1 MWYTAFS
8 HARATILAALV
19 VVNIVSVALSAARA
33 DTADYEFRLV
43 EVQFKTGQA
52 IVSVRLIDK
61 PDGKLVPGAV
71 IFATRLDMAPDGME
85 KMTTAIEPVP
95 SEELG
100 VYRFKVAL
108 SMAGGWRMS
117 LAAKLQ
123 GETGTLE
130 SKLILRALP

>member
-8 HARATILAALV
+8 HARATILAAVV
-19 VVNIVSVALSAARA
+19 VVNIVSIALSSARA

-43 EVQFKTGQA
+43 EAQFKAGQA
-52 IVSVRLIDK
+52 IVSVRLIHK

-85 KMTTAIEPVP
+85 MMTTDIEPLP

-100 VYRFKVAL
+100 VYRFKAAL
-108 SMAGGWRMS
+108 TMAGRWRLS
-117 LAAKLQ
+117 IAAKLQ
-123 GETGTLE
+123 GEAGTLE
-130 SKLILRALP
+130 SKLTLRALP